1 MLSRKLVFILA
12 AMVLLLMLALPVYA
26 APEVGKAAPDFKTT
40 DIDGKEFS
48 LSALK
53 GKKVILEWT
62 NHQCPFVVKH
72 YGSGNMQATQKAATD
87 KGVVWVSI
95 VSSAEG
101 NQGHVSPEEARTI
114 TTEQKASP
122 SVKILDPSGEIGHL
136 YDARTT
142 PHMFVIDEEGKLA
155 YAGAIDS
162 NSSPN
167 PETIKGATNHVLA
180 ALDDLEAGRPVA
192 VSSTQPYGC
201 GVKYAH

>member
-142 PHMFVIDEEGKLA
+142 PHMFVIDEAGKLA

>member
-1 MLSRKLVFILA
+1 MLSRKLVFVLA
-12 AMVLLLMLALPVYA
+12 AMILLLMLALPVYA
-26 APEVGKAAPDFKTT
+26 APEVGKPAPDFKAT

-53 GKKVILEWT
+53 GKKVVLEWT

-95 VSSAEG
+95 VSSGEG
-101 NQGHVSPEEARTI
+101 NQGYVSASEARSI
-114 TTEQKASP
+114 VEEQNSSP

-142 PHMFVIDEEGKLA
+142 PHMFVIDEEGKLV
-155 YAGAIDS
+155 YAGAIDN

-167 PETIKGATNHVLA
+167 PDTIEGATNYVLA

-192 VSSTQPYGC
+192 VSNTQPYGC